1 MINIKQKEACVGC
14 GACVQRCPKGCIAL
28 REDAEGFLYPEADA
42 SRCIDC
48 GLCEKVCPVIHR
60 GEARDPLMAC
70 AAVNGDEAV
79 RRSSSSGGVF
89 TALALETIQ
98 RGGVVFGARFDEH
111 WEVVHGWTERAEGLG
126 AFRGSKYVQSRI
138 GGSYG
143 EVESFLRSGREVLFS
158 GTPCQVAG
166 LRRYLRKDYVGLTT
180 LDFICHGVPSPGV
193 WREYLQEEIARQC
206 DRKNTVSPVPI
217 SERDALI
224 EGISFRNKAEGWK
237 KFSFSLSLSLPA
249 GQGTKN
255 SVFLCELLT
264 ENAYLR
270 GFLAD
275 LYLRPSCHAC
285 PAKGLR
291 SGSDVTVADYWGVG
305 VVHPE
310 LDDDGGVSVVLVN
323 TAVGQEM
330 VGGLKNVRLTPTR
343 YADVVRF
350 NPAVERSARVPA
362 GRGRF
367 WELREELGVIGAVGA
382 LVKDPPMWRRAA
394 GRAKRAIKAALVTT
408 GLLPYVKRIIKK
420 Q

>member
-1 MINIKQKEACVGC
+1 MIKLERKEDCVGC
-14 GACVQRCPKGCIAL
+14 WSCVQRCPKHCL
-28 REDAEGFLYPEADA
+28 SMREDSEGFLYPEVDA
-42 SRCIDC
+42 SSCIDC
-48 GLCEKVCPVIHR
+48 GLCEKVCPVIHP
-60 GEARDPLMAC
+60 GEARRPESSY

-89 TALALETIQ
+89 TALAESVIG
-98 RGGVVFGARFDEH
+98 RGGVVFGARFNAQ
-111 WEVVHGWTERAEGLG
+111 WEVEHGWTDRVEGLS

-249 GQGTKN
+249 GQGTKY
-255 SVFLCELLT
+255 SVFLCELLSR
-264 ENAYLR
+264 NAYLR
-270 GFLAD
+270 GFLSD
-275 LYLRPSCHAC
+275 LYLRPSCYAC
-285 PAKGLR
+285 PSKQLK
-291 SGSDVTVADYWGVG
+291 SGSDLTVADYWGVSA
-305 VVHPE
+305 VHPE
-310 LDDDGGVSVVLVN
+310 LDDDGGVSVLLVN
-323 TAVGQEM
+323 TARGASLVETMRG
-330 VGGLKNVRLTPTR
+330 VRLTPTSYESVLR
-343 YADVVRF
+343 Y
-350 NPAVERSARVPA
+350 NPALERAARRPEARDRFFAMSGGVIRRVERLC
-362 GRGRF
+362 RGNAVKHKVRAV
-367 WELREELGVIGAVGA
+367 LRASV
-382 LVKDPPMWRRAA
+382 AA
-394 GRAKRAIKAALVTT
+394 T
-408 GLLPYVKRIIKK
+408 GLLPLIKRIRKK
-420 Q
+420 K